1 MCKAK
6 ETIRTISSHLSD
18 RQEVH
23 WFVQR
28 KCPGRSAFSGV
39 ARVSITWTLL
49 PSNSNSFPNCEL
61 LLCWPAFV
69 CGRRDLQTKYP
80 QEMEGVFQ
88 VVRPYLSAQSV
99 DTFHDGL
106 PSVSLKDDLVRI
118 YSLELEIIA
127 LLSFSLLRLVNGLKS
142 RLTFLANQNWNR
154 FLSWQSSFSVVSV
167 LVLVFLLRSTRR
179 LFCCTI
185 FVLQLCVCVLPF

>member
-23 WFVQR
+23 WLVQR
-28 KCPGRSAFSGV
+28 KCPGRSTFSGV

-80 QEMEGVFQ
+80 QEMQGVFQ
-88 VVRPYLSAQSV
+88 VIRPYLSAQSV

-118 YSLELEIIA
+118 YSLKLETFA
-127 LLSFSLLRLVNGLKS
+127 SLSFSLLRLVNGLKS
-142 RLTFLANQNWNR
+142 RLTFLANRSWNR
-154 FLSWQSSFSVVSV
+154 FLSWQSSFSAVNV
-167 LVLVFLLRSTRR
+167 LVLVFLLFSSTWR

-185 FVLQLCVCVLPF
+185 FVLQLCVCV